1 MLYLEG
7 MWKFGDLELDK
18 WLNSKRDLIGHYHRS
33 LEDSHAKSNVVYRG
47 PAQEVSE
54 GNNTSNGTRNHCDVL
69 AKNVAGFCPCLKNLF
84 DAKLKSLGLISLAE
98 EISRSSDNHS
108 VLGY

>member
-1 MLYLEG
+1 
-7 MWKFGDLELDK
+7 MWSIEVPL
-18 WLNSKRDLIGHYHRS
+18 KRFQR
-33 LEDSHAKSNVVYRG
+33 
-47 PAQEVSE
+47 

-108 VLGY
+108 VLGYY